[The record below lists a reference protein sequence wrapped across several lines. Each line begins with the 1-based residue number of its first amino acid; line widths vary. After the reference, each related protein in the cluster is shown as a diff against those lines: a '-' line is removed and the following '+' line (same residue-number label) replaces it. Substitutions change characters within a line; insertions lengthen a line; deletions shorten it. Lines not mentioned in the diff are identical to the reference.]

1 VPQVERN
8 RRWRGA
14 PHDLIGAMPNCC
26 STADLVGRS
35 QVMAHQQDDRYL
47 RTAVV
52 RRVPQ
57 NDPDPASTPI
67 GFGHRWRPD
76 RALPRRVAR
85 CRRPLDDHNPRRS
98 DVVEVER
105 GRQGGRHAQADRRG
119 RTPRAPVAS
128 ARSNTTHARQPI
140 VERQRSAAPPAL
152 EGRRQNFSPC
162 LNALDSPCVRWPC
175 RRWPNQCK
183 PPASPPRSR

>member
-1 VPQVERN
+1 
-8 RRWRGA
+8 
-14 PHDLIGAMPNCC
+14 MPNCR

-35 QVMAHQQDDRYL
+35 QVMAHNKM
-47 RTAVV
+47 TATCVLLSSEGS
-52 RRVPQ
+52 PKT
-57 NDPDPASTPI
+57 TPI
-67 GFGHRWRPD
+67 PQARRLGLAIAGDLTGHRRGGWRVV
-76 RALPRRVAR
+76 VA
-85 CRRPLDDHNPRRS
+85 PLDDHDSRRS
-98 DVVEVER
+98 GVVEVER
-105 GRQGGRHAQADRRG
+105 GRQGGLHAEADRRG

-183 PPASPPRSR
+183 PPASPPRAAAKPRPPRRHACRRHRSAT